1 MRKLWSRFIGDRSGS
16 NALEYGLIVALVSLA
31 VVAGA
36 AVAGTDLGAMFDAIG
51 AKITSVTAG
60 L

>member
-1 MRKLWSRFIGDRSGS
+1 MLTLLRSLSADRSGS

-36 AVAGTDLGAMFDAIG
+36 AVAGTDLGAMFTALG
-51 AKITSVTAG
+51 AKISSVTAG

>member
-1 MRKLWSRFIGDRSGS
+1 MGEIIARLLEDRSGS

-36 AVAGTDLGAMFDAIG
+36 AVAGTDLGTLFSAIG
-51 AKITSVTAG
+51 ALISSATAG
-60 L
+60 I